1 MAVRGG
7 RLSPGGKKEHSES
20 RSAAFALDDKAVGP
34 RLTSYPT
41 HHVIGRIGGT
51 RGFRLHCVQLPTLH
65 LSLASWSVRKSWM
78 PSLVTCQRSQTPGR
92 PTISNLHCTFS
103 VQCVHAV
110 KVKKLHC
117 SWEMAQLSAAILA
130 TCHCLKSRN
139 YRVDDRGKSSDYK
152 LIFVRTI
159 SHSQKSRNIR

>member
-1 MAVRGG
+1 MVGYVDQKSSRGMKKGREVPRKTKAMTGGWLKKGLAYGWCSGLSVAVRGG

-51 RGFRLHCVQLPTLH
+51 RGFRLLSVQLPTLH

-103 VQCVHAV
+103 VQC
-110 KVKKLHC
+110 
-117 SWEMAQLSAAILA
+117 AQRCES
-130 TCHCLKSRN
+130 
-139 YRVDDRGKSSDYK
+139 
-152 LIFVRTI
+152 
-159 SHSQKSRNIR
+159 